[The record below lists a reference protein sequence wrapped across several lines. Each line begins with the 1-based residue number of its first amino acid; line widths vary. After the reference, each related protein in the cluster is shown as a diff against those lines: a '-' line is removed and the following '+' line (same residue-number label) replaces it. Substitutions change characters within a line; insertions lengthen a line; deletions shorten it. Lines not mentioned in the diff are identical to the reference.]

1 MNQDALIQLAR
12 YSKAGDESAL
22 EELLLW
28 AHTPVSFLC
37 NKLLL
42 DPETVQNQT
51 QEILYIISQK
61 IRTLQDPSL
70 IEKWVIRLTIA
81 KCLQVLP
88 SLRWMSNGN
97 DLADSELNVAG
108 ETLNQEQTVDAVQS
122 MVDMLPEKPR
132 VCITLLC
139 CGDMHSNDIA
149 KATGYSVDVVH
160 KNMAIA
166 QTYVVEQ
173 IEKYQD
179 MGTEFYPIDS
189 LKEVLLNAMYQQPS
203 DDAMAVVYA
212 ALGKEMPV
220 PVDPDRGKKILLR
233 VALVLLVILIVAL
246 AGLNFWVRKKN
257 TFSPEDY
264 TPAQVTIPTLATEPE
279 ETTEATTAETT
290 EAETEPE
297 ETTAETEAPVET
309 EPTTTEETKADAKEA
324 SAKTPASS
332 KPSTLGP
339 GKEVPAEAPSTGED
353 GHTHRYLTTKSN
365 INCETGGTRRYECAD
380 CDYYYT
386 ENIGPSGSHSFI
398 TVPSGMAEHKAT
410 CTAPGKA
417 LKTCTK
423 CNYAETVADAAS
435 KPALGHDY
443 TASVVAPTATE
454 QGYTLHKCSRCGDS
468 YKDTYV
474 DPISPAQTEAIQ
486 APAEAES
493 GEDQA

>member
-1 MNQDALIQLAR
+1 MNQDSLIQLAK

-37 NKLLL
+37 SKLLL

-51 QEILYIISQK
+51 QEILYIISRK
-61 IRTLQDPSL
+61 IRTLQDPRL
-70 IEKWVIRLTIA
+70 IEKWVARLTIA

-97 DLADSELNVAG
+97 DLADAELNVAG
-108 ETLNQEQTVDAVQS
+108 ETLSQEQTVDAVQS

-173 IEKYQD
+173 IEKYQGR
-179 MGTEFYPIDS
+179 GTVFYPIDS
-189 LKEVLLNAMYQQPS
+189 LKEVLQNAMYQQPS

-233 VALVLLVILIVAL
+233 VAMVLLIILIVAL

-257 TFSPEDY
+257 TYSPKDY
-264 TPAQVTIPTLATEPE
+264 MPTQVTIPTLATEPE
-279 ETTEATTAETT
+279 ETTPETKPQAKEEKKDTTKETKADATEPAETT
-290 EAETEPE
+290 E
-297 ETTAETEAPVET
+297 ETTAET
-309 EPTTTEETKADAKEA
+309 
-324 SAKTPASS
+324 
-332 KPSTLGP
+332 
-339 GKEVPAEAPSTGED
+339 
-353 GHTHRYLTTKSN
+353 KS
-365 INCETGGTRRYECAD
+365 D
-380 CDYYYT
+380 
-386 ENIGPSGSHSFI
+386 
-398 TVPSGMAEHKAT
+398 
-410 CTAPGKA
+410 
-417 LKTCTK
+417 
-423 CNYAETVADAAS
+423 
-435 KPALGHDY
+435 
-443 TASVVAPTATE
+443 ATE
-454 QGYTLHKCSRCGDS
+454 
-468 YKDTYV
+468 
-474 DPISPAQTEAIQ
+474 PAQTTAETESDSTE
-486 APAEAES
+486 PA
-493 GEDQA
+493 